1 MEPLLRIPPRHHDLA
16 PSNDMIRLS
25 LKLAWRETA
34 KSWSRFVF
42 LFLCI
47 ALGVGAIVAVD
58 LFATNVEQ
66 AILGDARGLLGGDI
80 ELSWRRAMS
89 PNGQDVLDSL
99 SKRQVLISHI
109 TELAAMAAVESGQT
123 TTQSTKTASQLV
135 ELKALDS
142 LYPIYGQLL
151 VEPGQPIEQLL
162 APILSGCQRRPCFG
176 AIAQKSLLIRLGLSL
191 GSELRIGQTNF
202 LITGILVKEPDK
214 IATAFSLGPR
224 VMISR
229 EALVTTELVKTGS
242 RIHQRFRLK
251 IPSSTSIK
259 SWLGELRGRLSQE
272 GVKVTSYRDAQ
283 PRLRRFL
290 DQLTLYLGLIGLTIL
305 LVGGIGV
312 ACTIQGFISQKTP
325 IIATLKTLGA
335 DSSQVIQIY
344 LTQSLL
350 LGSIGSLTGGILGTG
365 LHQGLPL
372 LLQGII
378 PDTFPINPTFL
389 PILRGMAVGTLATL
403 AFSLWP
409 LLAIRSVSPSLV
421 FRQEVDQASMQ
432 PEAHAWTIKLMAPL
446 KGWWNDRVQRITS
459 LLIAGPLLGL
469 AIWQAHSVSLGL
481 FFSGAF
487 IVAIFALLGGTSVL
501 FWILRHTHFPQ
512 KWLLRHATSNLQ
524 RPGNFTKAMALAI
537 GIGIMLMTTLLSVQ
551 RSLLDLIDD
560 QIPSKAPSFFFID
573 IQPDQY
579 PTFKQVLEQHIPNT
593 PYSLVPVVR
602 TRLSAING
610 QPINPEEHKGKR
622 NGWYFTREY
631 VITTVQALPKDNL
644 LTQGHWW
651 GNSPFQ
657 NSSDNPQAQND
668 LPMVSVEEDAAKNLG
683 LSIGS
688 TLTLNIQGVPFVA
701 KVSSLRKVDWG
712 SFSMNFFMIMEPGAL
727 DGAPITYIATARVS
741 KAIEIPLQQTI
752 VAAMPNVTAIHV
764 GDVLD
769 NIAKIFRQLAMGIQA
784 LALLCLITGA
794 VVMIAAISINRYRRL
809 HELAILKALGGSRG
823 LLLFSLGTEFGLI
836 GGFAG
841 LVGIGLGCLLSW
853 SILYFFFDLTWTLNM
868 THLLT
873 GLLMTIALTLV
884 TGILGTYRLL
894 GFPPLS
900 VLRQE

>member
-1 MEPLLRIPPRHHDLA
+1 MIP
-16 PSNDMIRLS
+16 LS
-25 LKLAWRETA
+25 LKLAWRETTH
-34 KSWSRFVF
+34 SWSRFMF

-80 ELSWRRAMS
+80 ELSWRRTMTQG
-89 PNGQDVLDSL
+89 GQDVLDSL
-99 SKRQVLISHI
+99 SARNIIVSHI
-109 TELAAMAAVESGQT
+109 TEFAAMAAAVPNQPHEQG
-123 TTQSTKTASQLV
+123 TKATSQLV

-142 LYPIYGQLL
+142 FYPLYGTLM
-151 VEPGQPIEQLL
+151 VEPSQPITQLL
-162 APILSGCQRRPCFG
+162 APIQSGCQRRPCFG
-176 AIAQKSLLIRLGLSL
+176 AIAQKSLLIRLNLNL

-202 LITGILVKEPDK
+202 IITGILGKEPDK

-224 VMISR
+224 VMVSR
-229 EALVTTELVKTGS
+229 EALDTTELVKTGS
-242 RIHQRFRLK
+242 RIRERYRLQLS
-251 IPSSTSIK
+251 PSANLER
-259 SWLGELRGRLSQE
+259 WLGELRGRLSPE
-272 GVKVTSYRDAQ
+272 GVQVSSYRDAQ

-305 LVGGIGV
+305 WVGGIGV
-312 ACTIQGFISQKTP
+312 ACTIQGFITQKTP

-335 DSSQVIQIY
+335 DSSQVISIY

-350 LGSIGSLTGGILGTG
+350 LGTIGSLAGGILGTG

-378 PDTFPINPTFL
+378 PDTFPIDPTLL
-389 PILRGMAVGTLATL
+389 PILRGIAVGTLATL

-421 FRQEVDQASMQ
+421 FRQDVDRAASHN
-432 PEAHAWTIKLMAPL
+432 ESHSWGIKFLASL
-446 KGWWNDRVQRITS
+446 KEWWNDRVQRMTS
-459 LLIAGPLLGL
+459 LLITGCLLGL
-469 AIWQAHSVSLGL
+469 AMWQAHSLSLGL
-481 FFSGAF
+481 YFSGAF
-487 IVAIFALLGGTSVL
+487 ILAIFALLGGTTVL
-501 FWILRHTHFPQ
+501 FWILRHIHLPQ
-512 KWLLRHATSNLQ
+512 KMLLRHATSNLQ
-524 RPGNFTKAMALAI
+524 RPGNFTKAMTLAI
-537 GIGIMLMTTLLSVQ
+537 GIGVMLMTTLITVQ
-551 RSLLDLIDD
+551 HTLLDLIED
-560 QIPSKAPSFFFID
+560 QIPANAPSFFFID
-573 IQPDQY
+573 IQPDQH
-579 PTFKQVLEQHIPNT
+579 TSFKQMLEHHIPNA
-593 PYSLVPVVR
+593 PYDLVPVVR
-602 TRLSAING
+602 TRLTAIDG
-610 QPINPEEHKGKR
+610 RPINPEEHKGKR

-631 VITTVQALPKDNL
+631 VVTSFASLPKDNI
-644 LTQGHWW
+644 LTQGYWW
-651 GNSPFQ
+651 
-657 NSSDNPQAQND
+657 DHPQLQQSLEND
-668 LPMVSVEEDAAKNLG
+668 PNKNNRTMVSVEEDAAKNLG

-701 KVSSLRKVDWG
+701 TVSSLRKVDWG
-712 SFSMNFFMIMEPGAL
+712 SFSMNFFMIVEPGAL
-727 DGAPITYIATARVS
+727 DGAPITYIATARVP
-741 KAIEIPLQQTI
+741 KTMEIPLQQAI
-752 VAAMPNVTAIHV
+752 VSAMPNVTAIHV

-823 LLLFSLGTEFGLI
+823 LLLFSLGLEFGVI

-853 SILYFFFDLTWTLNM
+853 SILYFFFDLTWAINIPVLISA
-868 THLLT
+868 
-873 GLLMTIALTLV
+873 LLMTVLLALG
-884 TGILGTYRLL
+884 TGLLGTYRLL

>member
-1 MEPLLRIPPRHHDLA
+1 M
-16 PSNDMIRLS
+16 
-25 LKLAWRETA
+25 
-34 KSWSRFVF
+34 
-42 LFLCI
+42 
-47 ALGVGAIVAVD
+47 AVD
-58 LFATNVEQ
+58 LFATNVER

-80 ELSWRRAMS
+80 ELSWRRAIS
-89 PNGQDVLDSL
+89 PHGQEVLDSL
-99 SKRQVLISHI
+99 GERQIFISHI
-109 TELAAMAAVESGQT
+109 TELTAMAAIESGPSPAQ
-123 TTQSTKTASQLV
+123 KTHATSQLV

-142 LYPIYGQLL
+142 LYPLYGHLL
-151 VEPGQPIEQLL
+151 VEPAQSIAHLL
-162 APILSGCQRRPCFG
+162 SSIPSGCQRFPCFG

-202 LITGILVKEPDK
+202 VITGILVKEPDK

-224 VMISR
+224 VMISQ
-229 EALVTTELVKTGS
+229 EALKTTELVKTGS
-242 RIHQRFRLK
+242 RIHERFRLQVP
-251 IPSSTSIK
+251 PSTNLE

-272 GVKVTSYRDAQ
+272 GVQVHSYRDAQ

-290 DQLTLYLGLIGLTIL
+290 DQLSLYLGLIGLTIL

-312 ACTIQGFISQKTP
+312 ACTIQGFITQKTP

-335 DSSQVIQIY
+335 DSWQVIYIY

-350 LGSIGSLTGGILGTG
+350 LGVIGSLAGGILGSG

-372 LLQGII
+372 LLHGLI
-378 PDTFPINPTFL
+378 PDTFPMTLTVL

-409 LLAIRSVSPSLV
+409 LLAIRSVSPSFV
-421 FRQEVDQASMQ
+421 FRQEVDQATSLNESPSWKNRFMTSLQ
-432 PEAHAWTIKLMAPL
+432 
-446 KGWWNDRVQRITS
+446 GWWNDPVQRTTS
-459 LLIAGPLLGL
+459 LLIASCLLGL
-469 AIWQAHSVSLGL
+469 GMWQAHSWSLGL

-487 IVAIFALLGGTSVL
+487 LVAIFALLGGTSVL
-501 FWILRHTHFPQ
+501 FWILRHIHFPQ

-537 GIGIMLMTTLLSVQ
+537 GIGIMLMTTLLTVQ
-551 RSLLDLIDD
+551 RTLLDLIDD
-560 QIPSKAPSFFFID
+560 QIPTKAPSFFFID

-579 PTFKQVLEQHIPNT
+579 AAFKQVLEQHIPNT
-593 PYSLVPVVR
+593 PYNLVPVVR
-602 TRLSAING
+602 TRLTAIDG
-610 QPINPEEHKGKR
+610 HPINPEDHTGKR

-631 VITTVQALPKDNL
+631 VVTTFNALPKDNL
-644 LTQGHWW
+644 LTQGQWW
-651 GNSPFQ
+651 GNTPFQ
-657 NSSDNPQAQND
+657 HSIDNPQVQNH
-668 LPMVSVEEDAAKNLG
+668 LPMLSVEEDAAKNLG

-701 KVSSLRKVDWG
+701 KVSSLRKVDWS
-712 SFSMNFFMIMEPGAL
+712 SFSMNFFMIVEPGAL
-727 DGAPITYIATARVS
+727 DGAPITYIATAQVPKER
-741 KAIEIPLQQTI
+741 EIPLQQAI

-784 LALLCLITGA
+784 LAILCLITGA
-794 VVMIAAISINRYRRL
+794 VVMIAAISINRYRRI

-823 LLLFSLGTEFGLI
+823 LLLFSIGTEFGLI

-853 SILYFFFDLTWTLNM
+853 SIVSFFFDLTWTLNM
-868 THLLT
+868 THILTGFLLT
-873 GLLMTIALTLV
+873 IVLTLV
-884 TGILGTYRLL
+884 TGFLGTYRLL

>member
-1 MEPLLRIPPRHHDLA
+1 M
-16 PSNDMIRLS
+16 
-25 LKLAWRETA
+25 
-34 KSWSRFVF
+34 
-42 LFLCI
+42 
-47 ALGVGAIVAVD
+47 AVD
-58 LFATNVEQ
+58 LFATNVER

-89 PNGQDVLDSL
+89 PKGQDVLDSL
-99 SKRQVLISHI
+99 SKRQIRISHI
-109 TELAAMAAVESGQT
+109 TELSAMAAVESGQRPD
-123 TTQSTKTASQLV
+123 QETKATSQLV

-142 LYPIYGQLL
+142 LYPLYGQLMI
-151 VEPGQPIEQLL
+151 EPPQPIQELL
-162 APILSGCQRRPCFG
+162 SPLSSGCQRTPCFG
-176 AIAQKSLLIRLGLSL
+176 AIAQKSLLIRLDLGL

-202 LITGILVKEPDK
+202 LITGVLVKEPDK
-214 IATAFSLGPR
+214 TATAFSLGPR

-229 EALVTTELVKTGS
+229 KALETTELVKTGS
-242 RIHQRFRLK
+242 RIHERFRLQVP
-251 IPSSTSIK
+251 PSTNLE

-272 GVKVTSYRDAQ
+272 GVQVTSYRDAQ

-312 ACTIQGFISQKTP
+312 SSTIQGFITQKTP

-335 DSSQVIQIY
+335 DSSQVIRIY

-350 LGSIGSLTGGILGTG
+350 LGSIGSLAGGILGTG

-372 LLQGII
+372 LLHGII
-378 PDTFPINPTFL
+378 PDTFPMYPTFL
-389 PILRGMAVGTLATL
+389 PILRGIAVGTLATL

-421 FRQEVDQASMQ
+421 FRQDIDNAMMQTQPRVWTTQLVAS
-432 PEAHAWTIKLMAPL
+432 L

-459 LLIAGPLLGL
+459 LLIVGCLLGL
-469 AIWQAHSVSLGL
+469 AIWQAHSLTFGL

-487 IVAIFALLGGTSVL
+487 IVAIFALLAGTSVL
-501 FWILRHTHFPQ
+501 FWILRHIHFPQ
-512 KWLLRHATSNLQ
+512 KLLLRHATSNLQ

-537 GIGIMLMTTLLSVQ
+537 GIGVMLMTTLLTVQ
-551 RSLLDLIDD
+551 RTLLDLIDD
-560 QIPSKAPSFFFID
+560 QIPAKAPSFFFID

-579 PTFKQVLEQHIPNT
+579 AAFKQILEHHIPNS
-593 PYSLVPVVR
+593 PYDLVPVVR
-602 TRLSAING
+602 TRLTAIDG

-631 VITTVQALPKDNL
+631 VVTTFQSLPKDNL
-644 LTQGHWW
+644 LIQGDWW
-651 GNSPFQ
+651 GTIPFKNSLDDSQIQ
-657 NSSDNPQAQND
+657 NK
-668 LPMVSVEEDAAKNLG
+668 LPMVSVEEDAGKNLG

-701 KVSSLRKVDWG
+701 KVSSFRRVDWG
-712 SFSMNFFMIMEPGAL
+712 SFSMNFFMIVEPGAL
-727 DGAPITYIATARVS
+727 DGAPITYIATARVP
-741 KAIEIPLQQTI
+741 KALEIPLQQAI
-752 VAAMPNVTAIHV
+752 VGAMPNITAIHV

-823 LLLFSLGTEFGLI
+823 LLLFSLATEFGFI

-841 LVGIGLGCLLSW
+841 LVGISLGCLLSW

-868 THLLT
+868 THILTGFLLT
-873 GLLMTIALTLV
+873 IVLTLV
-884 TGILGTYRLL
+884 TGFLGTYRLL

>member
-1 MEPLLRIPPRHHDLA
+1 MIP
-16 PSNDMIRLS
+16 LS
-25 LKLAWRETA
+25 LKLAFRETA
-34 KSWSRFVF
+34 NSWSRFVF

-80 ELSWRRAMS
+80 ELSWRRTMS
-89 PNGQDVLDSL
+89 QNGQDVLDSL
-99 SKRQVLISHI
+99 SERKIILSHI
-109 TELAAMAAVESGQT
+109 TELTAMTAVESGQPAD
-123 TTQSTKTASQLV
+123 QGTKATSQLV

-142 LYPIYGQLL
+142 FYPLYGNLM
-151 VEPGQPIEQLL
+151 VEPAQPIEQFL
-162 APILSGCQRRPCFG
+162 APIQSGCQRLPCFG
-176 AIAQKSLLIRLGLSL
+176 AIAEKSLLIRLDLSL

-202 LITGILVKEPDK
+202 IITGLLVKEPDK

-229 EALVTTELVKTGS
+229 EALETTELVKTGS
-242 RIHQRFRLK
+242 RIHERYRLQLP
-251 IPSSTSIK
+251 PSANLER
-259 SWLGELRGRLSQE
+259 WLGELRGLLSRE
-272 GVKVTSYRDAQ
+272 GVQVNSYRDAQ

-312 ACTIQGFISQKTP
+312 ACTIQGFITQKTP

-350 LGSIGSLTGGILGTG
+350 LGSIGSLAGGILGIG

-378 PDTFPINPTFL
+378 PETFPIDPTFT
-389 PILRGMAVGTLATL
+389 PILRGIAVGTLATL

-421 FRQEVDQASMQ
+421 FRQEVDHSTFQIEPRSWA
-432 PEAHAWTIKLMAPL
+432 TKLMASL
-446 KGWWNDRVQRITS
+446 KNWWIDRIQRMTS
-459 LLIAGPLLGL
+459 LLIAGCLLGL
-469 AIWQAHSVSLGL
+469 AIWQAHSLSLGL

-501 FWILRHTHFPQ
+501 FWVLRHIHFPQ
-512 KWLLRHATSNLQ
+512 KLLLRHATSNLQ
-524 RPGNFTKAMALAI
+524 RPGNFTKAMTLAI
-537 GIGIMLMTTLLSVQ
+537 GIGVMLMTTLVTVQ
-551 RSLLDLIDD
+551 QTLLDLIED
-560 QIPSKAPSFFFID
+560 QIPVNAPSFFFID

-579 PTFKQVLEQHIPNT
+579 ASFKQVVEKHVPNA
-593 PYSLVPVVR
+593 PYDLVPVVR
-602 TRLSAING
+602 TRLTAIDG
-610 QPINPEEHKGKR
+610 RPINPEEHKGKR

-631 VITTVQALPKDNL
+631 VVTTFPSVPKDNTV
-644 LTQGHWW
+644 TQGRWW
-651 GNSPFQ
+651 
-657 NSSDNPQAQND
+657 DNTQLQYSLENVPTQENQ
-668 LPMVSVEEDAAKNLG
+668 PMVSVEEDAAKNLG

-701 KVSSLRKVDWG
+701 KVSSLRRVDWG
-712 SFSMNFFMIMEPGAL
+712 SFSMNFFMIVEPGSL
-727 DGAPITYIATARVS
+727 DGAPITYIATARVP
-741 KAIEIPLQQTI
+741 KTLEIPLQQAI
-752 VAAMPNVTAIHV
+752 VSAMPNVTAIHV

-809 HELAILKALGGSRG
+809 HELAILKALGGNRG

-836 GGFAG
+836 GGFSG

-853 SILYFFFDLTWTLNM
+853 SILHFFFELSWAINM
-868 THLLT
+868 PVLLT
-873 GLLMTIALTLV
+873 GLLMTILLTLV
-884 TGILGTYRLL
+884 TGFLGTYRLL

>member
-1 MEPLLRIPPRHHDLA
+1 MTPI
-16 PSNDMIRLS
+16 S

-34 KSWSRFVF
+34 HSWSRFVF

-80 ELSWRRAMS
+80 ELSWRRTMS
-89 PNGQDVLDSL
+89 QNGQDVLDSL
-99 SKRQVLISHI
+99 SERKIIVSHI
-109 TELAAMAAVESGQT
+109 TELAAMAAVEFSQSSNQT
-123 TTQSTKTASQLV
+123 TNATSQLV

-142 LYPIYGQLL
+142 FYPLYGNLM
-151 VEPGQPIEQLL
+151 VEPAQTTKQLL
-162 APILSGCQRRPCFG
+162 APIPSGCQRLPCFG
-176 AIAQKSLLIRLGLSL
+176 AIAQKSLLIRLDLDL
-191 GSELRIGQTNF
+191 GSELRIGQANF
-202 LITGILVKEPDK
+202 MITGILVKEPDK

-229 EALVTTELVKTGS
+229 EALNTTGLVQTGS
-242 RIHQRFRLK
+242 RIHERYRLQLAD
-251 IPSSTSIK
+251 SSNLER
-259 SWLGELRGRLSQE
+259 WLGELRGRLSRE
-272 GVKVTSYRDAQ
+272 GVQINSYRDAQ

-312 ACTIQGFISQKTP
+312 ACTIQGFITQKTP

-335 DSSQVIQIY
+335 DSSQIIKIY

-350 LGSIGSLTGGILGTG
+350 LGGIGSLVGGILGTG

-378 PDTFPINPTFL
+378 PESFPIYPTL
-389 PILRGMAVGTLATL
+389 TPILRGIAVGTLATL

-421 FRQEVDQASMQ
+421 FRQDVDRSTFQIGPHHWTTKMAS
-432 PEAHAWTIKLMAPL
+432 AVKD
-446 KGWWNDRVQRITS
+446 WWDDRVQRMTS
-459 LLIAGPLLGL
+459 LFIAGCLLGL
-469 AIWQAHSVSLGL
+469 AIWQAHSLSLGF

-487 IVAIFALLGGTSVL
+487 IASILILLGGTSVL
-501 FWILRHTHFPQ
+501 FWILRHIHFPQ
-512 KWLLRHATSNLQ
+512 KFLLRHAANNLQ
-524 RPGNFTKAMALAI
+524 RPGNFTKAMTLAI
-537 GIGIMLMTTLLSVQ
+537 GIGIMLMTTLLTVQ
-551 RSLLDLIDD
+551 QTLLDLIED
-560 QIPSKAPSFFFID
+560 QIPTNAPTFFFID

-579 PTFKQVLEQHIPNT
+579 ASFKQVLEQHIPNA
-593 PYSLVPVVR
+593 PYDLVPVVR
-602 TRLSAING
+602 SRLTAIDG
-610 QPINPEEHKGKR
+610 RPINPEEHKGKR

-631 VITTVQALPKDNL
+631 VVTSFETLPKDNL
-644 LTQGHWW
+644 LTQGQWW
-651 GNSPFQ
+651 GNTQGKHSLDGPKIR
-657 NSSDNPQAQND
+657 DKTV
-668 LPMVSVEEDAAKNLG
+668 LVSVEEDAAKNLG
-683 LSIGS
+683 LSLGS

-712 SFSMNFFMIMEPGAL
+712 SFSMNFFMIVEPGSL
-727 DGAPITYIATARVS
+727 DGAPITYIATAKVP
-741 KAIEIPLQQTI
+741 KTVEIPLQQAI
-752 VAAMPNVTAIHV
+752 VATMPNITAIHV

-809 HELAILKALGGSRG
+809 HELAILKALGGGRG

-841 LVGIGLGCLLSW
+841 LVGLGLGCLLSW

-868 THLLT
+868 TDLLT